1 MRTYYETR
9 NVGSLARQLILTSLS
24 PLTSLSVNKFYLQ
37 VPDQASSILAKDA
50 RPHLLKLGDLAQ
62 SPHQHGLSQFQTCS
76 HCSGS
81 VQNI

>member
-1 MRTYYETR
+1 MRTSYETR
-9 NVGSLARQLILTSLS
+9 NVVTLALQLCVSNCQFS
-24 PLTSLSVNKFYLQ
+24 SKQFYLQ

-50 RPHLLKLGDLAQ
+50 RPHLLKLGDIAQ
-62 SPHQHGLSQFQTCS
+62 SPHQHGQSQFQTCS

>member
-1 MRTYYETR
+1 MRTSYETR
-9 NVGSLARQLILTSLS
+9 NVGSLARQLSSTEFS
-24 PLTSLSVNKFYLQ
+24 PLTSQYNSQFYLQ

-62 SPHQHGLSQFQTCS
+62 SPHQHGHSQFQTCS

>member
-1 MRTYYETR
+1 MQK
-9 NVGSLARQLILTSLS
+9 VHLS
-24 PLTSLSVNKFYLQ
+24 YHCNIANLQ

-50 RPHLLKLGDLAQ
+50 RPHLLKLGDIAQ
-62 SPHQHGLSQFQTCS
+62 APHQHGQSQFETCS

>member
-1 MRTYYETR
+1 MRTTGYLR
-9 NVGSLARQLILTSLS
+9 NQKCYISSSAAE
-24 PLTSLSVNKFYLQ
+24 LSVSAVFGIEQIYLQ

-62 SPHQHGLSQFQTCS
+62 SPHQHGHSQFQTCS

>member
-1 MRTYYETR
+1 MQKVHHSYHC
-9 NVGSLARQLILTSLS
+9 NIA
-24 PLTSLSVNKFYLQ
+24 NLQ

-62 SPHQHGLSQFQTCS
+62 SPHQHGQEQFKTCS